1 MKSFWQK
8 TIESGFSLLEIVVTI
23 SLLAV
28 SLVAIIT
35 VATKMLQVE
44 HITEN
49 DFIAKGLLVEVL
61 ELAEAKRN
69 ANVAADQPFYFG
81 LATSTANGS
90 TFSFT
95 LDYTGATS
103 TSDAL
108 PNNNAQ
114 LKYDDTNFYQHTT
127 GTATKFYRRIVSTL
141 KLKDEASTR
150 RNNSFLEIEAQV
162 YWADRGGKGN
172 IQKLSTVLYDTLYE

>member
-8 TIESGFSLLEIVVTI
+8 TIESGFSLLEIVVTL

-35 VATKMLQVE
+35 VAVKMLQVE

-49 DFIAKGLLVEVL
+49 DFVAKGLLIEAV

-69 ANVAADQPFYFG
+69 ANVAASSPFYLG
-81 LATSTANGS
+81 MATSTTDGS

-95 LDYTGATS
+95 MDYTGATS
-103 TSDAL
+103 TSGAL
-108 PNNNAQ
+108 PDEAAHLRYN
-114 LKYDDTNFYQHTT
+114 DTDFYQAAT
-127 GTATKFYRRIVSTL
+127 GALTKFYRRIVSTYNTAGNGSL
-141 KLKDEASTR
+141 G
-150 RNNSFLEIEAQV
+150 IEAQV
-162 YWADRGGKGN
+162 YWADRGGKGYT
-172 IQKLSTVLYDTLYE
+172 QKLSTVLYNTAYLP